1 MLTIV
6 VATMLATDAKA
17 ENYPWCAIYKGGGTN
32 CGFTTFQQC
41 LATVSEAGICTQIV
55 CISLLEDRALVG
67 IDETILIECSS
78 PYRFRNRSGSWRYS
92 PRSAAPRLI
101 SPPICARLPGDG
113 FLTARIPWRTRP
125 ACSQSLNGKRA
136 KILVSPRRL
145 SVDVLNDDTGG
156 LLRSRVRRHTYAVKF
171 PHEAEANNNPRT
183 EVHTRR
189 FFFGLSNGKSY

>member
-1 MLTIV
+1 MVRAAQRRRRFEPYLIDTPG
-6 VATMLATDAKA
+6 AA
-17 ENYPWCAIYKGGGTN
+17 
-32 CGFTTFQQC
+32 C
-41 LATVSEAGICTQIV
+41 LAS
-55 CISLLEDRALVG
+55 
-67 IDETILIECSS
+67 
-78 PYRFRNRSGSWRYS
+78 RFIPSAIAPAAWRCCW
-92 PRSAAPRLI
+92 RSAAPRLI

-136 KILVSPRRL
+136 KVLVNPRRP
-145 SVDVLNDDTGG
+145 SVDVLNDNTGG

-189 FFFGLSNGKSY
+189 FFFGL